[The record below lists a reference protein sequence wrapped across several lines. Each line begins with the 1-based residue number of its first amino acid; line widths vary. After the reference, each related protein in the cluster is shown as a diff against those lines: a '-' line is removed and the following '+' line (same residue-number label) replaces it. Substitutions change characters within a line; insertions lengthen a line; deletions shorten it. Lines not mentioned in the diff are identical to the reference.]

1 MESNSTIELSRV
13 TYADDEAI
21 EFAPLV
27 LEDLRRISVAG
38 FIAFGHGGLE
48 IGGVLYGSRDGDR
61 LSVLAFAE
69 LGCEHALGPG
79 FVLSPKDRE
88 AIELLLKPPAGL
100 ETIGWF
106 RSHTRS
112 GLTLDESDRERFG
125 RYFGEVRSTGLV
137 LKPTH
142 WGPTEAAF
150 FVREIGGE
158 ILPLQPRPFTIE
170 APRQKQEQSMQ
181 AECVAAAP
189 DVVEAAAP
197 TEPIPANE
205 LVEPLMPTVQPGWRR
220 LGLIAAL
227 GLFGVALTVYF
238 WPRTSSKLG
247 LQAYA
252 AAPGQIRIEWNH
264 SSSPVSKAA
273 SGSLQIR
280 DGDTERTIPLDRDQ
294 LHVSSLVYL
303 QTNSRIT
310 VRMRV
315 DPSRSGSPSAEET
328 IEVVGSPAPASAQIA
343 ESTPPPAPQ
352 AHPPIEERSRIIEYV
367 EAPATPT
374 PQKPI
379 SQPSALPVRKFQASF
394 PQRSAPAPRETML
407 PAAPVV
413 LTGMN
418 PDMTLPD
425 IFGTMAP
432 MAAKPAPQIYSGPRS
447 GRLIWTG
454 ELDRRGVI
462 EIERDRSSIGALSGS
477 LCALAAD
484 YRILPAEFT
493 RDGLVAYTLDGSANG
508 RREPPSKS
516 NGWNS
521 VQFVYDPVRVKE
533 LVVLEQPSPVNNFGR
548 LVLRNDVRTYHV
560 VVIDWTARPD
570 SRN

>member
-1 MESNSTIELSRV
+1 MESYNTIELSRLE
-13 TYADDEAI
+13 YADDDAI
-21 EFAPLV
+21 EFAPAV
-27 LEDLRRISVAG
+27 LEDLRRVSVAG

-48 IGGVLYGSRDGDR
+48 IGGVLYGLRDGDR
-61 LSVLAFAE
+61 LSILAFAE
-69 LGCEHALGPG
+69 LECEHALGPG
-79 FVLSPKDRE
+79 FVLSAKDRE

-100 ETIGWF
+100 ETVGWF

-125 RYFGEVRSTGLV
+125 RYFGEVRSAGLV

-142 WGPTEAAF
+142 WGPAEAAF
-150 FVREIGGE
+150 FVRETGGE
-158 ILPLQPRPFTIE
+158 IFPLEPRPFTIE

-181 AECVAAAP
+181 PECVAAAP
-189 DVVEAAAP
+189 DVLQAAAP
-197 TEPIPANE
+197 PEPVSAND
-205 LVEPLMPTVQPGWRR
+205 LVEPLTPTVRPGWRR

-227 GLFGVALTVYF
+227 FFFGIALTIYF

-264 SSSPVSKAA
+264 NSSPVLKAA

-315 DPSRSGSPSAEET
+315 DSSRPGSPPAEES
-328 IEVVGSPAPASAQIA
+328 IEVVGRPAPASAQIA
-343 ESTPPPAPQ
+343 ELTQPPQ
-352 AHPPIEERSRIIEYV
+352 SHPPIEERSRIIEYV

-374 PQKPI
+374 LQKPV
-379 SQPSALPVRKFQASF
+379 SQISALPVRKFQASF
-394 PQRSAPAPRETML
+394 PQRNEPAPRETML
-407 PAAPVV
+407 PAAPAA
-413 LTGMN
+413 LTGMKL
-418 PDMTLPD
+418 DVTLPD
-425 IFGTMAP
+425 ILRATAP
-432 MAAKPAPQIYSGPRS
+432 MAAKPAPQISAGPRS

-462 EIERDRSSIGALSGS
+462 EIERDRSSTGALNGS

-508 RREPPSKS
+508 RRESPSKS